1 MKNIL
6 RDYQNDAHFSTGLVK
21 QIKRTM
27 FSQQIAKAN
36 WCDFSSKQWKKTIE
50 WIKFVLSTH
59 SNIMHQTQSFKFL
72 EPSIAQTLVK
82 QTSSII

>member
-1 MKNIL
+1 MWL
-6 RDYQNDAHFSTGLVK
+6 F
-21 QIKRTM
+21 IKTM
-27 FSQQIAKAN
+27 
-36 WCDFSSKQWKKTIE
+36 KKTIE

>member
-27 FSQQIAKAN
+27 FSNKLLRPT
-36 WCDFSSKQWKKTIE
+36 DVTF
-50 WIKFVLSTH
+50 
-59 SNIMHQTQSFKFL
+59 HQNNEKNYRMNQVC
-72 EPSIAQTLVK
+72 LVNPF
-82 QTSSII
+82 QDYAPNSVI

>member
-21 QIKRTM
+21 QI
-27 FSQQIAKAN
+27 AKAN
-36 WCDFSSKQWKKTIE
+36 WCDFSSKQWKKLQNE
-50 WIKFVLSTH
+50 SSLSCQPIPRLCTK
-59 SNIMHQTQSFKFL
+59 TQSFKFL
-72 EPSIAQTLVK
+72 EPSIAWTLVK

>member
-27 FSQQIAKAN
+27 FFQQIAKAN
-36 WCDFSSKQWKKTIE
+36 WCDFSSKQWKNE
-50 WIKFVLSTH
+50 WKNESSLSCQP
-59 SNIMHQTQSFKFL
+59 I
-72 EPSIAQTLVK
+72 PTLCTK
-82 QTSSII
+82 LSHLNS